1 MGRRH
6 KLDRYPE
13 AKREALR
20 MYFEEGKSLRDIERE
35 ISIKYPVEVSK
46 SSIQRLVKRYEKLA
60 QLQELG
66 ILTKEDVDL
75 LAGSQSLAKLSEL
88 ILLELIV
95 EWKENGEI
103 PKEKLDAVLDLVATT
118 SRVAKSQAEIE
129 RVKTQLAQFWEKR
142 ITSLGEK
149 LKAVIPDE
157 ETFNRVLEVIKD
169 DLLSS

>member
-1 MGRRH
+1 MPRRH
-6 KLDRYPE
+6 KLDRYPD

-20 MYFEEGKSLRDIERE
+20 MYFEEGKSLREIERE

-66 ILTKEDVDL
+66 ILTKEDIDL

-88 ILLELIV
+88 ILLELLV

-129 RVKTQLAQFWEKR
+129 RIKFQLTQLWEKK
-142 ITSLGEK
+142 ISTLAEK
-149 LKAVIPDE
+149 LKSVIPDE
-157 ETFNRVLEVIKD
+157 QTFRKVIEVLKN
-169 DLLSS
+169 DLLQG

>member
-1 MGRRH
+1 MPRRH
-6 KLDRYPE
+6 KLDRYPD

-20 MYFEEGKSLRDIERE
+20 MYFEEGKSLREIERE

-66 ILTKEDVDL
+66 ILTKEDIDL

-88 ILLELIV
+88 ILLELLV

-129 RVKTQLAQFWEKR
+129 RIKSQLTQLWEKK
-142 ITSLGEK
+142 ISTLAEK
-149 LKAVIPDE
+149 LKSVIPDE
-157 ETFNRVLEVIKD
+157 QTFHKVIEVLKN
-169 DLLSS
+169 DLLQG